1 MDEKLRELADR
12 LGIATAYTDCGLKAA
27 CHEVSDETVRF
38 CRRSGI

>member
-27 CHEVSDETVRF
+27 CHEAVSYTHLTLPTKA
-38 CRRSGI
+38 